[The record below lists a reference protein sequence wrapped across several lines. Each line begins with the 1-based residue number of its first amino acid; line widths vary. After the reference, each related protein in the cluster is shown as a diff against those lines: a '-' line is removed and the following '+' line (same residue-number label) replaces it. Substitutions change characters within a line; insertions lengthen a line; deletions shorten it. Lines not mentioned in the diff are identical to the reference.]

1 MSGNDCIN
9 HEFLKFVVESG
20 LHQFVD
26 IATRGNNVLDVIHS
40 DDPLLIHS
48 LISALLLGRSDHV
61 MIEFTVN
68 QCPQV
73 TFSGNSQCI
82 SQV

>member
-1 MSGNDCIN
+1 MLHFTVISGNDCIN
-9 HEFLKFVVESG
+9 CEFLKFVVESG

-26 IATRGNNVLDVIHS
+26 TATRGNNVLDVILS

-61 MIEFTVN
+61 DTSV
-68 QCPQV
+68 
-73 TFSGNSQCI
+73 S
-82 SQV
+82 